1 MLDLFKELSH
11 TFLNLVLKVTQ
22 GLEKIDLIFLRG
34 RNQGW
39 GTVRDPKELSGDLK
53 VTEDIRIIQEIRKKR
68 EDSFRLKAG
77 KRFCFQK
84 GWRRASR

>member
-34 RNQGW
+34 RNQG
-39 GTVRDPKELSGDLK
+39 
-53 VTEDIRIIQEIRKKR
+53 
-68 EDSFRLKAG
+68 
-77 KRFCFQK
+77 
-84 GWRRASR
+84 